1 MKNTENNYRMTQ
13 GEISLLCYK
22 LFMLADAG
30 VNIDDAVSDISESSE
45 NKKEKEILDDIKNR
59 LWEGK
64 PLSSAVKSTGA
75 FPDYM
80 SEMIGIG
87 EISGRLTEVF
97 ASLAKYYENEEE
109 LCANLKRAVVY
120 PSIMA
125 GLVAVVFFIL
135 IGKVL
140 PIFSQVFDKMG
151 ITLSPLS
158 EAMLSLSGVSEYIAA
173 ALVILLAAG
182 TVFIVYNFYIKDGA
196 ESFSKLFSK
205 SRACMEVDRSRFA
218 SSMAMSLSSGLPIEQ
233 AMDMTE
239 ELLKGSAI
247 EDKIKDCQE
256 LIARGEPFSSA
267 VKQSGIFDSMQ
278 SGILSAGTGAGT
290 PDRAMGLIAGKC
302 REEADAGMSAML
314 GRFEYILV
322 IILCVSVGFVLLSV
336 MLPLLGVITSAGI

>member
-45 NKKEKEILDDIKNR
+45 NKKEKEILDDIKKR
-59 LWEGK
+59 LWEGA
-64 PLSSAVKSTGA
+64 PLSSALKGTGA
-75 FPDYM
+75 FPVYM

-97 ASLAKYYENEEE
+97 ASLAKYYEDEEE

-120 PSIMA
+120 PSVMA
-125 GLVAVVFFIL
+125 GLVAAVFFIL

-140 PIFSQVFDKMG
+140 PIFSRVFDKMG
-151 ITLSPLS
+151 IALSPLS
-158 EAMLSLSGVSEYIAA
+158 EAMLSLSGISEYIAA
-173 ALVILLAAG
+173 VLVILLAAG
-182 TVFIVYNFYIKDGA
+182 TVFIVYNFYLKNGA
-196 ESFSKLFSK
+196 ESFSKLFPK
-205 SRACMEVDRSRFA
+205 SRVCVDVDRSRFA
-218 SSMAMSLSSGLPIEQ
+218 SSMALSLSSGLPIEQ

-239 ELLKGSAI
+239 ELLKGSSI
-247 EDKIKDCQE
+247 EGKISDCQA

-278 SGILSAGTGAGT
+278 SGILSAGAGAGT

-302 REEADAGMSAML
+302 KEESDAGMSAML